1 MAFCQFYPIGMKKK
15 LLLIFGAV
23 VAVGVI
29 ALIVVALSIN
39 SIVKAGIQTVG
50 PKITQVPI
58 TVEGVNISI
67 TSGSGGITGLVVGN
81 PEGFKT
87 PSAIKVG
94 HVSVAV
100 SPGSV
105 LSDKVIVRSVVVENP
120 EITFEG
126 GLSGNNLSKI
136 LANVQSFAGA
146 SKPSEPGAKD
156 KSGGK
161 KLQVDEFKLVG
172 AKVNATITMLGGKAM
187 TFPIPDISLSNLGQG
202 PDGITAAELI
212 SLVLK
217 QVTESS
223 VKAVANAAG
232 SLGKGALDASG
243 EIGKG
248 ATDAV
253 KGVGKG
259 IGDLFKKK

>member
-1 MAFCQFYPIGMKKK
+1 MKKK
-15 LLLIFGAV
+15 LFLILGVLV
-23 VAVGVI
+23 VLGLI
-29 ALIVVALSIN
+29 ALVALALSIN

-50 PKITQVPI
+50 PQITKVPI
-58 TVEGVNISI
+58 TVEGVKISMM
-67 TSGSGGITGLVVGN
+67 SGSGEIDGLVVGN
-81 PEGFKT
+81 PEGYKT
-87 PSAIKVG
+87 PNSIKVG
-94 HVSVAV
+94 RVSVAV

-105 LSDKVIVRSVVVENP
+105 FSDKVIVRSVVVESP

-136 LANVQSFAGA
+136 LANVQAFAGGSTE
-146 SKPSEPGAKD
+146 SKEPAAKD
-156 KSGGK
+156 KAAGK

-172 AKVNATITMLGGKAM
+172 AKVNASISLLGGKAM
-187 TFPIPDISLSNLGQG
+187 TLPIPDISLTNLGQG
-202 PDGITAAELI
+202 PDGITPAELI

-217 QVTESS
+217 QVTESA
-223 VKAVANAAG
+223 VKAVGNAAG
-232 SLGKGALDASG
+232 SLGKGVLDG
-243 EIGKG
+243 TGDVGKG

>member
-1 MAFCQFYPIGMKKK
+1 MKKK
-15 LLLIFGAV
+15 LILIFGAV
-23 VAVGVI
+23 VAVGLI

-39 SIVKAGIQTVG
+39 SIVKVGIQKVG
-50 PKITQVPI
+50 PMITQVPI

-67 TSGSGGITGLVVGN
+67 MSGSGKITGLTVGN
-81 PEGFKT
+81 PEGYKAA
-87 PSAIKVG
+87 SAIKAG
-94 HVSVAV
+94 HVAV
-100 SPGSV
+100 SISPGSV

-120 EITFEG
+120 VITFEG
-126 GLSGNNLSKI
+126 GFSGNNLSKI
-136 LANVQSFAGA
+136 LASVQAFAG
-146 SKPSEPGAKD
+146 GAKT
-156 KSGGK
+156 SGEPAAKEKAAGK
-161 KLQVDEFKLVG
+161 KLQIDEFQLVG
-172 AKVNATITMLGGKAM
+172 AKVDATLTMLGGKAM
-187 TFPIPDISLSNLGQG
+187 TLPIPDIKLTNLGQG
-202 PDGITAAELI
+202 PEGITPAELV

-232 SLGKGALDASG
+232 SLGKGAIDATG